1 MNVAVGLLPSFPG
14 LKSGSLGVQLSAF
27 ADRGNALGVFLVSA
41 KADNC
46 TSKALEFHSRALTQE
61 VL

>member
-1 MNVAVGLLPSFPG
+1 MNIAVGLLPSFPG
-14 LKSGSLGVQLSAF
+14 LKSGSLVVQLSAF
-27 ADRGNALGVFLVSA
+27 ADIRETPSAFPLSA

-46 TSKALEFHSRALTQE
+46 TSKSLEFHSRALTQE